1 MAQIGLQDEKK
12 RGRSRTRLM
21 AGRKREIRGKSMMDE
36 YKNSKHL
43 IQAHRVRGGEEDGKR
58 RKSLVSDGLYK
69 ETAERLTHK
78 QRRTT
83 VKRVS

>member
-1 MAQIGLQDEKK
+1 MAC
-12 RGRSRTRLM
+12 
-21 AGRKREIRGKSMMDE
+21 RKREIRGKSMMDE

-43 IQAHRVRGGEEDGKR
+43 IQAYRARGGEGDEGR
-58 RKSLVSDGLYK
+58 RKSLGSDGLYK
-69 ETAERLTHK
+69 ETVERRTHK